1 MPSRYLDSQQI
12 KRIHQELIER
22 FGGSHGMRDESLLES
37 AVGRYQQGY
46 YNDVIEE
53 ATALMES
60 LGGNH
65 AFIDGNKRIAV
76 TATFTFL
83 MVNGYDVNLNDKQAY
98 DFIMNLLETNSF
110 KFEELEL
117 WIRANVSNLA

>member
-1 MPSRYLDSQQI
+1 
-12 KRIHQELIER
+12 
-22 FGGSHGMRDESLLES
+22 
-37 AVGRYQQGY
+37 
-46 YNDVIEE
+46 
-53 ATALMES
+53 MES

-83 MVNGYDVNLNDKQAY
+83 MVNGYDVNLDDKQAY
-98 DFIMNLLETNSF
+98 DFIMSLLETNSF

>member
-1 MPSRYLDSQQI
+1 MPSRYLNSEQI
-12 KRIHQELIER
+12 KRIHYELIER
-22 FGGSHGMRDESLLES
+22 FGGSHGIRDEALLDS

-46 YNDVIEE
+46 YKDVIEE
-53 ATALMES
+53 AAALLES

-83 MVNGYDVNLNDKQAY
+83 MVNAYDVNLDDKQAY
-98 DFIMNLLETNSF
+98 DFIMSLLETNSF
-110 KFEELEL
+110 NFEELEP
-117 WIRANVSNLA
+117 WIRANVSKAV